1 MRTLWSSL
9 TALRL
14 TTRLGV
20 DTKSLV
26 RSSKS
31 VPPARISDSS
41 QFAARSLT
49 ASSLVV
55 GLAYSNCCISPVL
68 LFLFTPSRAPP
79 ILCPAL
85 AAGLA
90 RARQSHWLQRWRLPP
105 PVKSPAVRPG
115 QSLRARRSPG
125 RSSCELS
132 GRPHQRWWPVY
143 KTPYWDST
151 CAQSGGP

>member
-9 TALRL
+9 TAWRL

-41 QFAARSLT
+41 QFAARSLI
-49 ASSLVV
+49 ASSFVV

-68 LFLFTPSRAPP
+68 LFLSTPSRVPP
-79 ILCPAL
+79 ELCPVLVAAL
-85 AAGLA
+85 AH
-90 RARQSHWLQRWRLPP
+90 ARQSHWLRRWRLPL
-105 PVKSPAVRPG
+105 PVKSPVARPG
-115 QSLRARRSPG
+115 QSLRDRRSP
-125 RSSCELS
+125 
-132 GRPHQRWWPVY
+132 
-143 KTPYWDST
+143 
-151 CAQSGGP
+151 